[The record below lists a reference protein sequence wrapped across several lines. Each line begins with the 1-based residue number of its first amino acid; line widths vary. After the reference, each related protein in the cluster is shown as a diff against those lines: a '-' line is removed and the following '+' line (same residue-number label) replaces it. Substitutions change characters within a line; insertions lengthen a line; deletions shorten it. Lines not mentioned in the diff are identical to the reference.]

1 MKVIVR
7 CANNRVT
14 KAEMER
20 EIERLFQENK
30 DLRVYISHLYDELS
44 LIQQQSEARRQV
56 ICERDKL
63 IQELNN
69 QITACEEELTEA
81 NKILEKKSAALAQ
94 VSAQRDSF
102 EASYKEVCERWG
114 NEQTKAH
121 KEAETAKQMADEYA
135 RLYQEKEKSEND
147 YLNIIS
153 NLNCELS
160 DRDARVDE
168 LERRILWMEDD
179 NEKIGK
185 ERDALWEER
194 NVLRAQV
201 KQIRYESDT
210 ELKSTQLG
218 IEMLKTKNEEYED
231 TIAKLK
237 EEVQFYKDGRAA
249 ANAERYRLEEELQ
262 AMINQQKKNDEECD
276 RICKSCNE
284 LYEDVLA
291 ERNHLRSEV
300 VRLTTERNTVV
311 KDNSEL
317 INENIELRDE
327 LEAEHNLRAEA
338 EKAYDKVASEAY
350 DMHQQITN
358 LTIDNT
364 RLENKV
370 EELEAEVDACHR
382 NIDGYIEGNR
392 RMRAEYEKKLE
403 TEPGQTKHWYK
414 KHDEVFQKMEGYKTQ
429 LIVANQENLARAK
442 VMEQLQEEYNE
453 LEANFD
459 ELERVHK
466 LWGEEIDR
474 LRRVVTELQ
483 TNRFTTDEFIG
494 MIMKNFMPSADK

>member
-7 CANNRVT
+7 CTNNRVT
-14 KAEMER
+14 KADMER

-30 DLRVYISHLYDELS
+30 DLRVYVGHLCDELS
-44 LIQQQSEARRQV
+44 LAQQKSEARRQV

-63 IQELNN
+63 IQELND
-69 QITACEEELTEA
+69 QITACEEELTET
-81 NKILEKKSAALAQ
+81 NKTLEKKSAALAQ
-94 VSAQRDSF
+94 VSAKRDDY
-102 EASYKEVCERWG
+102 EAYCEQMCEWWG
-114 NEQTKAH
+114 NEQTKAR
-121 KEAETAKQMADEYA
+121 KEAERAEEYRIA
-135 RLYQEKEKSEND
+135 LME
-147 YLNIIS
+147 
-153 NLNCELS
+153 S
-160 DRDARVDE
+160 DFRVDE
-168 LERRILWMEDD
+168 CEKRMDWLSKEVLEWKATAEGYK
-179 NEKIGK
+179 N
-185 ERDALWEER
+185 
-194 NVLRAQV
+194 Q
-201 KQIRYESDT
+201 YE
-210 ELKSTQLG
+210 ELKAQKEADDKKS
-218 IEMLKTKNEEYED
+218 EE
-231 TIAKLK
+231 
-237 EEVQFYKDGRAA
+237 
-249 ANAERYRLEEELQ
+249 
-262 AMINQQKKNDEECD
+262 
-276 RICKSCNE
+276 ICTACNE
-284 LYEDVLA
+284 RYEDVLS

-300 VRLTTERNTVV
+300 ARLTNERDTVV

-327 LEAEHNLRAEA
+327 LEAEHNLRVEA

-370 EELEAEVDACHR
+370 EELEADVDTCHH

-403 TEPGQTKHWYK
+403 TEQGQTKHWYK

-474 LRRVVTELQ
+474 LRKVVTELQ

-494 MIMKNFMPSADK
+494 MIMKNFMPSDRQVDF